1 VRVFASKCDFRGGAG
16 CHIIVTVVQH
26 RLFLLSALGLCTSVL
41 GQDPVRFLAD
51 KKLWVLDTNDT
62 SYVFGINERN
72 QPQHVYWGKKLWRDA
87 DLAAVHSSGE
97 WASFDGVASTTPGE
111 YAGWGSNMYTEPCLK
126 VTLADGS
133 RDLVLGYLRH
143 EIHQDTLR
151 VVTKDIQYDLIVTLY
166 YRVYA
171 GANIIEKHA
180 VIENKTSAP
189 ITIESAQA
197 GVWYMPPGE
206 GYRLSYLNGR
216 WAGET
221 QLVQEEIHPGVKVL
235 ESRRGTTSHQ
245 TNPWFAIDAPEAN
258 GSHADQDHGR
268 IWFGALG
275 WSGSW
280 KFSVEQTPHQ
290 QVRVTGGYNTFDFAY
305 PLQPGEQLETP
316 PFYGGF
322 TDHGFGEASRLLH
335 RFTRESVLPGG
346 LSAKPRPVL
355 YNSWEATE
363 FNVDEP
369 GQKVLAEK
377 AAKIGAERFVMD
389 DGWFGARNDD
399 HAGLGDWY
407 VNPKKFPNGLQAL
420 IRYVNGLGMDFGIW
434 VEPEMVNPN
443 SDLYRKHP
451 DWAMN
456 FPGRPR
462 TEARNQLI
470 LNMARDDVKE
480 YTFAWLDKLV
490 TENNI
495 AFLKWDMNR
504 NFSEPGWPEA
514 GPLNEKKIWV
524 QYVSNL
530 YEIIGRLRA
539 RHPMLEIESC
549 SGGGGR
555 VDLGILKR
563 VDEVWTSDNTEA
575 FDRLRIQEGFS
586 YAYPAQVMMA
596 WVTDVPNYNH
606 RTTPLEYR
614 FLVAM
619 MGSLGIGNNLNKWTG
634 DDFALA
640 TKIIAYYKQIRRTV
654 QQGKLYRLFSP
665 REGELTANQYV
676 SDDGKQSVLFAFL
689 RSQQYGR
696 PAATIRLHGLDERGV
711 YRLQPLHPNKLIEKL
726 DTASG
731 AYLQNHGLD
740 LHLVGDYDG
749 TSILLE
755 RVE

>member
-1 VRVFASKCDFRGGAG
+1 M
-16 CHIIVTVVQH
+16 
-26 RLFLLSALGLCTSVL
+26 CTSAF
-41 GQDPVRFLAD
+41 GQDSVRFLAD
-51 KKLWVLDTNDT
+51 KKLWVLNTNDT

-72 QPQHVYWGKKLWRDA
+72 QLQHAYWGKKLWRDA
-87 DLAAVHSSGE
+87 DLAAVHSAGE
-97 WASFDGVASTTPGE
+97 WASFDGVASLTPGE

-126 VTLADGS
+126 VTLADGN
-133 RDLVLGYLRH
+133 RDLVLGYVNH
-143 EIHQDTLR
+143 EIHGDTLK

-171 GANIIEKHA
+171 GANVIEKHA
-180 VIENKTSAP
+180 VIENKTSQP
-189 ITIESAQA
+189 ITIESAQSA
-197 GVWYMPPGE
+197 VWYMPPGD

-245 TNPWFAIDAPEAN
+245 TNPWFAIDAA
-258 GSHADQDHGR
+258 ADQDHGR
-268 IWFGALG
+268 VWFGALG
-275 WSGSW
+275 WSGTW

-305 PLQPGEQLETP
+305 PLQPGERLETP

-322 TDHGFGEASRLLH
+322 TDRGFGEASRLLH
-335 RFTRESVLPGG
+335 RFTRESILPGG

-377 AAKIGAERFVMD
+377 AARIGVERFVMD

-407 VNPKKFPNGLQAL
+407 VNPKKFPNGLQPL

-470 LNMARDDVKE
+470 LNMAREDVKE
-480 YTFAWLDKLV
+480 YTYAWLDKLV
-490 TENNI
+490 SENNV

-524 QYVSNL
+524 KYVNNV
-530 YEIIGRLRA
+530 YEIIDRLRA
-539 RHPMLEIESC
+539 KHPKLEIESC

-596 WVTDVPNYNH
+596 WVTDVPNFNG
-606 RTTPLEYR
+606 RSTPLEYR

-640 TKIIAYYKQIRRTV
+640 TKMVAYYKQIRQTV

-696 PAATIRLHGLDERGV
+696 PAPTIRLRGLDERAV
-711 YRLQPLHPNKLIEKL
+711 YRLRPLHPNKVVEKL
-726 DTASG
+726 ETASG

-740 LHLVGDYDG
+740 LSLTGDYDG

-755 RVE
+755 RVD

>member
-1 VRVFASKCDFRGGAG
+1 M
-16 CHIIVTVVQH
+16 
-26 RLFLLSALGLCTSVL
+26 
-41 GQDPVRFLAD
+41 
-51 KKLWVLDTNDT
+51 
-62 SYVFGINERN
+62 
-72 QPQHVYWGKKLWRDA
+72 YWGKRLWRDA
-87 DLAAVHSSGE
+87 DLAADHSLGE
-97 WASFDGVASTTPGE
+97 WSSFDGVASTTPGE

-126 VTLADGS
+126 VTLQDGN
-133 RDLVLGYLRH
+133 RDLVLRYVSH
-143 EIHQDTLR
+143 EIHGDRLE
-151 VVTKDIQYDLIVTLY
+151 VVTKDIQYDLFAHLH
-166 YRVYA
+166 YRVYPGA
-171 GANIIEKHA
+171 GIIEKHA
-180 VIENKTSAP
+180 VVENRTSQP

-197 GVWYMPPGE
+197 GTWYLPPGD

-221 QLVQEEIHPGVKVL
+221 QLVQEDIHPGLKIL

-245 TNPWFAIDAPEAN
+245 TNPWFAIDAPEGN
-258 GSHADQDHGR
+258 GSDQEHGPV
-268 IWFGALG
+268 WFGALG

-280 KFSVEQTPHQ
+280 RFSIEQTPHQ

-305 PLQPGEQLETP
+305 PINPGERLETP

-322 TDHGFGEASRLLH
+322 TSHGFGEASRMLH
-335 RFTRESVLPGG
+335 RFAREFILPGG

-369 GQKVLAEK
+369 GQKALAEK
-377 AAKIGAERFVMD
+377 AARIGIERFVMD

-407 VNPKKFPNGLQAL
+407 VNPKKFPNGLQPL
-420 IRYVNGLGMDFGIW
+420 IRYVNSLGMDFGLW

-462 TEARNQLI
+462 TEARNQLV
-470 LNMARDDVKE
+470 LNMAREDVKE
-480 YTFAWLDKLV
+480 YTFAWLDNLV

-514 GPLNEKKIWV
+514 GPANEKKIWV
-524 QYVSNL
+524 KYVSNL
-530 YEIIGRLRA
+530 YEIIDRLRA
-539 RHPMLEIESC
+539 KHPKLEIESC

-555 VDLGILKR
+555 VDLGIMKR
-563 VDEVWTSDNTEA
+563 VDEAWTSDNTEA

-586 YAYPAQVMMA
+586 YPYPAQVMMA
-596 WVTDVPNYNH
+596 WVTDVPNYNG
-606 RTTPLEYR
+606 RSTPLQYR

-619 MGSLGIGNNLNKWTG
+619 MGSLGIGNNLNKWTNA
-634 DDFALA
+634 DFALA
-640 TKIIAYYKQIRRTV
+640 TQMIAYYKTIRGTV
-654 QQGKLYRLFSP
+654 EQGRLYRLFSP
-665 REGELTANQYV
+665 RAGDLTANQYV
-676 SDDGKQSVLFAFL
+676 SEDGKQSVLFAFL
-689 RSQQYGR
+689 RAQQYGR
-696 PAATIRLHGLDERGV
+696 PTPTIRLRGLDERAV
-711 YRLQPLHPNKLIEKL
+711 YRVRALDGSKLVEKL
-726 DTASG
+726 ETASG
-731 AYLQNHGLD
+731 AYLQNHGLN
-740 LHLVGDYDG
+740 LLLTGDYDS
-749 TSILLE
+749 TSVLLE

>member
-1 VRVFASKCDFRGGAG
+1 MICVITRSYFGALAT
-16 CHIIVTVVQH
+16 VT
-26 RLFLLSALGLCTSVL
+26 FCACAF
-41 GQDPVRFLAD
+41 GQDAIRFLPD
-51 KKLWVLDTNDT
+51 KKLWVLDTNNS
-62 SYVFGINERN
+62 SYVFGVNERG
-72 QPQHVYWGKKLWRDA
+72 QLQHIYWGKKLWRDA
-87 DLAAVHSSGE
+87 DLASAHSSPE
-97 WASFDGVASTTPGE
+97 WASFDGSASTTPGE

-126 VTLADGS
+126 VTLQDGN
-133 RDLVLGYLRH
+133 RDLVLRYISH
-143 EIHQDTLR
+143 EIHGDTLE
-151 VVTKDIQYDLIVTLY
+151 VVTKDILYDLVARLR
-166 YRVYA
+166 YRIYRSA
-171 GANIIEKHA
+171 GIIEKHA
-180 VIENKTSAP
+180 VIQNQTSQP
-189 ITIESAQA
+189 ITLESAQS
-197 GVWYMPPGE
+197 GTWYMPPGQ

-245 TNPWFAIDAPEAN
+245 TNPWFAIDAPESAARDGK
-258 GSHADQDHGR
+258 GSRADQEHGR
-268 IWFGALG
+268 VWFGALG
-275 WSGSW
+275 WSGNW
-280 KFSVEQTPHQ
+280 KFTVEQTPHQ

-305 PLQPGEQLETP
+305 PLNPGEQLETP
-316 PFYGGF
+316 PFYAGF
-322 TDHGFGEASRLLH
+322 SDNGFGEASRMLH
-335 RFTRESVLPGG
+335 HFTREFILPGG

-369 GQKVLAEK
+369 GQKALAEK
-377 AAKIGAERFVMD
+377 GAKIGVERFVMD

-407 VNPKKFPNGLQAL
+407 VNPKKFPNGLQPL
-420 IRYVNGLGMDFGIW
+420 IRYVNSLGMDFGIW

-480 YTFAWLDKLV
+480 YTFEWLDKLV
-490 TENNI
+490 SENNI
-495 AFLKWDMNR
+495 SFLKWDMNR
-504 NFSEPGWPEA
+504 NFSEPGWVEV
-514 GPLNEKKIWV
+514 GPANEKKIWINYTRNV
-524 QYVSNL
+524 

-539 RHPMLEIESC
+539 RHLKLEIESC

-555 VDLGILKR
+555 VDLGIMKR

-575 FDRLRIQEGFS
+575 YDRLRIQEGFS

-596 WVTDVPNYNH
+596 WVTDAPNFNG
-606 RTTPLEYR
+606 RTTPLQYR

-619 MGSLGIGNNLNKWTG
+619 MGSLGIGNNLNKWTSE
-634 DDFALA
+634 DFALA
-640 TKIIAYYKQIRRTV
+640 TKMIAYYKSIRGTV

-665 REGELTANQYV
+665 REEELTANQYV
-676 SDDGKQSVLFAFL
+676 SEDGKQSVLFAFL

-696 PAATIRLHGLDERGV
+696 PAPAIRLRGLDERRV
-711 YRLQPLHPNKLIEKL
+711 YRVQALDNSKLVEKL
-726 DTASG
+726 ETASG
-731 AYLQNHGLD
+731 AYLQNHGLN
-740 LHLVGDYDG
+740 LRLVGDYDSV
-749 TSILLE
+749 SILLD
-755 RVE
+755 RVQ